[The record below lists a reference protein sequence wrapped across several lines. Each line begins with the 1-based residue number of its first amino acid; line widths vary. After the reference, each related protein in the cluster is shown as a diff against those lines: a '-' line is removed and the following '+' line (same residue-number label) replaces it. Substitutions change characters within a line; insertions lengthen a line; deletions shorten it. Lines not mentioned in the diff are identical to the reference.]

1 MNQEKIGEIL
11 MNRRQFMEKII
22 NEAKHIVKEHKKVA
36 TAVVIIF
43 LILLIF

>member
-1 MNQEKIGEIL
+1 MNQEKIGEIS

-36 TAVVIIF
+36 TVVIIF